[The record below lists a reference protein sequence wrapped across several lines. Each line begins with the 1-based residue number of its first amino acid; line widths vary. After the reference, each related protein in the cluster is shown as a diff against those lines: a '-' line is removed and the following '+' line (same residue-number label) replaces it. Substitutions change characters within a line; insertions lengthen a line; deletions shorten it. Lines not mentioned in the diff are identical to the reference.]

1 MDPILG
7 SLPQLAGLIE
17 KGGVIGLLL
26 IVCGVLVYEI
36 RRGRRIVHDKQNE
49 LAAVYG
55 QRDKALLA
63 LVKVKTVCESHN
75 IKVDL
80 SDVDALMKSVAPP
93 LLPGGLSSS

>member
-1 MDPILG
+1 MDSIFG

-36 RRGRRIVHDKQNE
+36 KRGRRIAHEKQNE
-49 LAAVYG
+49 LAKVYG
-55 QRDKALLA
+55 QRDKALMA
-63 LVKVKTVCESHN
+63 LIKVKTVCESHN

-80 SDVDALMKSVAPP
+80 SDVDALMQSVAPP
-93 LLPGGLSSS
+93 LLSSGMSSG

>member
-7 SLPQLAGLIE
+7 SLPQFAGLIE